1 MYITMSDIRREI
13 LEELTRVRL
22 DKTRLYT
29 LLLKIVD
36 SCECCTKTSAP
47 APAPVAAPVSAPA
60 PVPPPRKA
68 VSLEA
73 LNAPTAPQRPG
84 RAAGASPHD
93 AWDKLVDGRNKK
105 LTESEELLVD
115 TTREPGSEVMI

>member
-47 APAPVAAPVSAPA
+47 APAPVAAPVKEEPVKEEPVKEEPA
-60 PVPPPRKA
+60 PVEVKPKA
-68 VSLEA
+68 KATTKKASTTTKKA
-73 LNAPTAPQRPG
+73 TTKK
-84 RAAGASPHD
+84 AAAS
-93 AWDKLVDGRNKK
+93 
-105 LTESEELLVD
+105 TS
-115 TTREPGSEVMI
+115 S

>member
-36 SCECCTKTSAP
+36 SCECCNKTSAP
-47 APAPVAAPVSAPA
+47 APVSAPVKEEPVKEEPVKEEPA
-60 PVPPPRKA
+60 PVEVKPKA
-68 VSLEA
+68 KATTKKASSTTTKKA
-73 LNAPTAPQRPG
+73 TTKK
-84 RAAGASPHD
+84 AAAS
-93 AWDKLVDGRNKK
+93 
-105 LTESEELLVD
+105 TS
-115 TTREPGSEVMI
+115 S